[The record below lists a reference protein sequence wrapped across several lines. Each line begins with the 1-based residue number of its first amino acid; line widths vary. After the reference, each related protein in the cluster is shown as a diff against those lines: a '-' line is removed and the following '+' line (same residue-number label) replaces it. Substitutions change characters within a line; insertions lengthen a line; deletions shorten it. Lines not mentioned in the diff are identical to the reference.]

1 MAHPAAV
8 IPEGITDMDGSSL
21 SLIIIPVVVLISLA
35 AWLILVA
42 YAASHPEWKHGPA
55 APHDARTAMLPGAGV
70 SLSRIDIPRPVR
82 QLAGTRPMVT
92 SGHAGH

>member
-1 MAHPAAV
+1 
-8 IPEGITDMDGSSL
+8 MDGSSL
-21 SLIIIPVVVLISLA
+21 SLIIIPVVVVISLA

-55 APHDARTAMLPGAGV
+55 SPHDARTATLPGSGV
-70 SLSRIDIPRPVR
+70 PHPSINIPRPVR

-92 SGHAGH
+92 AGHVRH